1 MSQPKKQP
9 EDNEVKVK
17 FSVDSTSK
25 EAAEKLEPENFKN
38 SVEEELELIAKKSK
52 HSIG

>member
-9 EDNEVKVK
+9 ENNEVKVK

-25 EAAEKLEPENFKN
+25 EAAKKLESENFKN
-38 SVEEELELIAKKSK
+38 SIEEELESIAKKSK
-52 HSIG
+52 HSSN

>member
-17 FSVDSTSK
+17 FSVDATSI
-25 EAAEKLEPENFKN
+25 EAVKKLESENFKN
-38 SVEEELELIAKKSK
+38 SVEEELKSITKKSK
-52 HSIG
+52 HSRD